1 MNKNIHCRPA
11 CEQRWLCI
19 KKQIIMRIKIIVVL
33 MTAAFLQV
41 SANGFAQ
48 KITLAEKNASLEQ
61 LLSKIKKQSG
71 YTLLYS
77 PQLIKK
83 TKPVSLNVTNE
94 ELIAVLEK
102 CFEGQPLTFA
112 INQNTIVV
120 RKREEESHMSFLVL
134 HFKLITGKVTDAKG
148 LPVPGVTV
156 KVKNKNTTRVTD
168 NKGDFSIDVE
178 DDDVLVFSFIGF
190 KRKEIAV
197 KGQQSLKV
205 ALEEDQSQL
214 NDVVVIGY
222 GEQSR
227 LKTTS
232 SISTVKGEQ
241 LENKP
246 TATIEAMLQGL
257 VPGLLVQN
265 SSGMPG
271 ARSNIQVRGLAA
283 VSRDANSNIV
293 SPPLFVVDG
302 VPMEQDN
309 FDTSNPNQ
317 SLTSLL
323 AGINPYDVESI
334 DVLKDAS
341 ATAIYGSR
349 GANGVVMIKTKRGK
363 AGKPIVNLNTQY
375 GFSYYPELRS
385 TLGGNAERAQKLK
398 LWDMYQKAT
407 PAENP
412 KNSYGNLPIELTDSL
427 NSFYNNSTD
436 WQGIL
441 FKNANFKN
449 INLGI
454 SGGTENAN
462 YRIGAD
468 YYDEKGIVVGSGFTR
483 YSLSYN
489 GQFSPLPSLNI
500 SAQAIL
506 NQVDA
511 SAKRGSDNTA
521 SVIGNDFTSSLFPSP
536 SSGYFTRFLD
546 AYDKSV
552 NLNLSRNIIAK
563 LELNYDVFKWLSLVS
578 RASAVYRFDRQR
590 GFVPSLASSNGKPS
604 ASYYALENLK
614 LVSETYLRLNHK
626 IANAHTIDF
635 VLGNAIDVTTTDY
648 IRGSGTNGP
657 SDAQQVIF
665 GYPQTNISLLTSN
678 TDYGMLSYY
687 SRLSYD
693 YKAKYILQAAIRTDG
708 SSKFGKEN
716 RWGYFPSAS
725 AAWIFSKEPFFE
737 KLSSRWFN
745 FGKLRTSI
753 GRAGRQYDDN
763 YLSVGRYNANTTY
776 GGVSILAPNY
786 GGSNGIPLPNL
797 TWESTINYGGGLD
810 LEFFNGRVTSSV
822 DYYYKKTDN
831 FLFDDPLPTTSG
843 YARRFING
851 GALSNKGLDLT
862 FTIYTL
868 PVNKAFQYNI
878 TLNASKNKNTLL
890 KLPDFGRSISR
901 GVTGAYLQVG
911 RPLNGFYLLEYM
923 GVYKSDDEVP
933 INPYTGAK
941 LRSIYKNVVGFG
953 GAYQAGDAIFRD
965 QNNDGLIRIDDDDYS
980 DKIYMGDPN
989 PKVYG
994 GLNHSFRYA
1003 TKSGAA
1009 WQLDVFMT
1017 YSIGNKV
1024 INQTLN
1030 DRFRSISWEGNGNLN
1045 FPSGQRN
1052 LVDISKYD
1060 IWTPENPDAKY
1071 PSINPWR
1078 KDQVNYD
1085 FIGNYVS
1092 NSSLFLEDGS
1102 FLRLRNISLSYDF
1115 PQNFIKKFKGRRL
1128 RVFASMDNVFL
1139 LTKYTG
1145 VDPENVDNFGKEQG
1159 NGYPIPK
1166 KFNFG
1171 LNFEL

>member
-1 MNKNIHCRPA
+1 
-11 CEQRWLCI
+11 
-19 KKQIIMRIKIIVVL
+19 MRIKMTVVF
-33 MTAAFLQV
+33 MIAAFLQV

-48 KITLAEKNASLEQ
+48 KITLSERNASLEQ
-61 LLSKIKKQSG
+61 LFSKIKKQSG
-71 YTLLYS
+71 YTFLYS
-77 PQLIKK
+77 PQLIRK
-83 TKPVSLNVTNE
+83 TKPVTLTVSD
-94 ELIAVLEK
+94 ELLATVLEK
-102 CFEGQPLTFA
+102 CFAGQQLTFA

-120 RKREEESHMSFLVL
+120 RKQEEAATLIDL
-134 HFKLITGKVTDAKG
+134 RFKSIRGKVLDSKG
-148 LPVPGVTV
+148 LPIPGVTV
-156 KVKNKNTTRVTD
+156 RVKDKNTTRATD
-168 NKGDFSIDVE
+168 NDGNFTIDVE
-178 DDDVLVFSFIGF
+178 DNDVLIFTFIGF
-190 KRKEIAV
+190 KRKEVAV
-197 KGQQSLKV
+197 KGLESIRV
-205 ALEEDQSQL
+205 VLEEDQSQL
-214 NDVVVIGY
+214 QDVVVIGY
-222 GEQSR
+222 GEQSK
-227 LKTTS
+227 LKVTS
-232 SISTVKGEQ
+232 SISSVKGEQ
-241 LENKP
+241 LMNKP
-246 TATIEAMLQGL
+246 TATIEGMLQGL

-283 VSRDANSNIV
+283 VSRDANSNVV
-293 SPPLFVVDG
+293 SPPLFVIDG

-309 FDTSNPNQ
+309 FDSSNPNQ
-317 SLTSLL
+317 SLTSVL
-323 AGINPYDVESI
+323 AGVNPYDVESI

-349 GANGVVMIKTKRGK
+349 GANGVIMIKTKRGK
-363 AGKPIVNLNTQY
+363 AGKPIVSLNSQY
-375 GFSYYPELRS
+375 GFSYFPELRN
-385 TLGGNAERAQKLK
+385 TIGGNAERTQKLQ
-398 LWDMYQKAT
+398 LWNMYQKTTQEGNLGSAG
-407 PAENP
+407 NP
-412 KNSYGNLPIELTDSL
+412 KNSYGYLPTELTDSL
-427 NSFYNNSTD
+427 NTFYNNSTD

-441 FKNANFKN
+441 FKDANFKN

-454 SGGTENAN
+454 SGGGESAT

-468 YYDEKGIVVGSGFTR
+468 YYDETGIVVGSGFKR
-483 YSLSYN
+483 YSLSYS

-500 SAQAIL
+500 SAQAII
-506 NQVDA
+506 NQIDA

-563 LELNYDVFKWLSLVS
+563 LELNYDATKWLSFVS
-578 RASAVYRFDRQR
+578 RASAVYKFDRQR
-590 GFVPSLASSNGKPS
+590 GFTPSLASNNGKPA

-614 LVSETYLRLNHK
+614 LVSETYLRAHRTF
-626 IANAHTIDF
+626 ARAHTLDF

-648 IRGSGTNGP
+648 ITGSGTNGP
-657 SDAQQVIF
+657 SDAQQVIQ

-678 TDYGMLSYY
+678 TNYGMLSYY
-687 SRLSYD
+687 SRLTYD
-693 YKAKYILQAAIRTDG
+693 YKTKYILQAAIRTDG
-708 SSKFGKEN
+708 SSKFGKDN

-737 KLSSRWFN
+737 KLASTWFN
-745 FGKLRTSI
+745 LGKLRASL
-753 GRAGRQYDDN
+753 GRAGKQYDDS
-763 YLSVGRYNANTTY
+763 YLAVGKYNANTTY

-797 TWESTINYGGGLD
+797 TWETTINYGGGLD
-810 LEFFNGRVTSSV
+810 LELFNGRVTTSL
-822 DYYYKKTDN
+822 DYYYKKSDN

-851 GALSNKGLDLT
+851 GALSNKGFDLAL
-862 FTIYTL
+862 TIYTL
-868 PVNKAFQYNI
+868 PVNKSFQYNI

-890 KLPDFGRSISR
+890 KLPDYGRSISR
-901 GVTGAYLQVG
+901 GVTGSYLQVG
-911 RPLNGFYLLEYM
+911 RPLNGFYLLEYQ
-923 GVYKSDDEVP
+923 GVYKTDDEVP
-933 INPYTGAK
+933 IYPYTGAK

-953 GAYQAGDAIFRD
+953 GAYQAGDIIFKD

-980 DKIYMGDPN
+980 DKVYMGDPS

-1024 INQTLN
+1024 LNQTLN
-1030 DRFRSISWEGNGNLN
+1030 DRLRSTSWEGNGNIN
-1045 FPSGQRN
+1045 FPGGQRN
-1052 LVDISKYD
+1052 LLDLSKYD
-1060 IWTPENPDAKY
+1060 IWTPTHTSAKY
-1071 PSINPWR
+1071 PSVNPWR

-1115 PQNFIKKFKGRRL
+1115 PQNLIKKFKGRRL

-1139 LTKYTG
+1139 LTKYSG
-1145 VDPENVDNFGKEQG
+1145 VDPENVDNFGREQG
-1159 NGYPIPK
+1159 SGYPIPK